1 VERGPGAAHPS
12 SMPGDDEPGR
22 KLLRGVIWS
31 MALNTLVP
39 VLLYEFSKH
48 YVSPSEYTALVFATL
63 FPVADSV
70 WGLTRHRQLD
80 PIAAM
85 VIVGIVV
92 DALAISLGGSPK
104 LLLIRESFATG
115 AFGLACFVS
124 LALPRPL
131 MFYFGRHFMAGS
143 DPARRQRFD
152 ASWSLPEVRRGNRL
166 ITTLWGVVFVGELV
180 LRVVLV
186 FTLPAAVVLVV
197 SPLVLGVLTVLAIV
211 WSLAYAAR
219 MRRRVLPLLMASE
232 PRA

>member
-1 VERGPGAAHPS
+1 MTSAH
-12 SMPGDDEPGR
+12 DDPGR

-39 VLLYEFSKH
+39 VLLYEFSKRV
-48 YVSPSEYTALVFATL
+48 VSPSEYTALVFATL

-70 WGLTRHRQLD
+70 WGLARDRQLD

-85 VIVGIVV
+85 VIFGIAV
-92 DALAISLGGSPK
+92 DAMAISLGGSPK

-115 AFGLACFVS
+115 AFGAGCFVS
-124 LALPRPL
+124 LLLPRPV
-131 MFYFGRHFMAGS
+131 MFYFGRFFMAGG
-143 DPARRQRFD
+143 DPVRRKRFD

-166 ITTLWGVVFVGELV
+166 ITLLWGVVFVGELA

-186 FTLPAAVVLVV
+186 FTLPAAAVLVV
-197 SPLVLGVLTVLAIV
+197 SPLILGVLTVFAIV

-219 MRRRVLPLLMASE
+219 MRRRVLPLLLADE
-232 PRA
+232 PRG